1 MVYGKVGKIIQRIFK
16 LFVSRHQ
23 IRLED
28 SIKDSDFVFDCVNLL
43 HCKYHKITLKC
54 GGSYIVSPDWIK
66 KQKKQQKIVSMMMI
80 NAFNTR

>member
-1 MVYGKVGKIIQRIFK
+1 MVYGKVGKTIQRIFK
-16 LFVSRHQ
+16 LFVSRYQ
-23 IRLED
+23 IGLED

-43 HCKYHKITLKC
+43 HFKYHKITLKC

>member
-1 MVYGKVGKIIQRIFK
+1 MVYGKLGKNIKRIFK
-16 LFVSRHQ
+16 LFVSIYQ
-23 IRLED
+23 IGLED

>member
-1 MVYGKVGKIIQRIFK
+1 MVYGKVGKNIQRIFK
-16 LFVSRHQ
+16 LFVSRYQ
-23 IRLED
+23 IGLED

>member
-1 MVYGKVGKIIQRIFK
+1 MVYGKVGKTIQRIFK
-16 LFVSRHQ
+16 LFVSRYQ
-23 IRLED
+23 IGLED

-66 KQKKQQKIVSMMMI
+66 KQKKQQKIVSMMVI

>member
-1 MVYGKVGKIIQRIFK
+1 MVYGKVGKTIQRIF
-16 LFVSRHQ
+16 VSRYQ
-23 IRLED
+23 IGLED

>member
-1 MVYGKVGKIIQRIFK
+1 MVYGKVGKTIQRIFK
-16 LFVSRHQ
+16 LFVSRYQ
-23 IRLED
+23 IGLED
-28 SIKDSDFVFDCVNLL
+28 SIKDSDLVFDCVNLL